1 MDMNSIHQNFGT
13 CHCLW
18 ELKVS
23 KLFKYFTKNV
33 NVFYYLDSEGLK
45 RFFVATTL
53 EKALYKL
60 NVYSFWLHTQPPEQ
74 HSLAKYYSTQDK
86 T

>member
-1 MDMNSIHQNFGT
+1 MFGAVIQNSIMDMNSIHQNFGT

-33 NVFYYLDSEGLK
+33 NVFYYLDSKGLK
-45 RFFVATTL
+45 RFFVATTPR
-53 EKALYKL
+53 K
-60 NVYSFWLHTQPPEQ
+60 SSIQTQCLLILIA
-74 HSLAKYYSTQDK
+74 H
-86 T
+86 